1 MRKSNVSFRNRL
13 LIWQYEYRDAVIGVS
28 VFCALALMKSIT
40 IVELQT
46 NPVVATQR
54 VMGVVEYIRVK
65 PINPY
70 AMVGHN
76 LYYTYD
82 VRLDDDNTR
91 ISIDDDVERPHLVG
105 SLIPI
110 ERQHHKYGVDTY
122 RLLNG

>member
-1 MRKSNVSFRNRL
+1 MNKSNVSFRNRL
-13 LIWQYEYRDAVIGVS
+13 LIWQYEYSDAVIGVAF
-28 VFCALALMKSIT
+28 FCAFALMKSIT
-40 IVELQT
+40 VVELQT

-91 ISIDDDVERPHLVG
+91 ISIDDDVRRPHLVG
-105 SLIPI
+105 SLVPI
-110 ERQHHKYGVDTY
+110 ERQHRKHGVDTY

>member
-13 LIWQYEYRDAVIGVS
+13 LIWQYEYSDAVIGVTL
-28 VFCALALMKSIT
+28 FCALGLLKSIA

-46 NPVVATQR
+46 NPIVATQR

-82 VRLDDDNTR
+82 VRLDDDDTQ

-110 ERQHHKYGVDTY
+110 ERQHHKRGVDTY

>member
-13 LIWQYEYRDAVIGVS
+13 LIWQYEYSDAVIGVAL
-28 VFCALALMKSIT
+28 FCTLALMKSIS

-46 NPVVATQR
+46 NPIVATQR

-65 PINPY
+65 PFNPY

-82 VRLDDDNTR
+82 VRLGDDNTR

-110 ERQHHKYGVDTY
+110 ERQHHKHGLDTY